1 MAKPIAIWINRAGQ
15 KSNTYSL
22 TLVQNSTDTDVLLY
36 AEGDYAIV
44 DVVFRYPDGRVSP
57 KYHMIPKGYE
67 ADESDDGY
75 DSKDQTALGT
85 KQSGY
90 WKWQFPIPFPVSS
103 FAMPSASAKLD
114 VSFSCYRRDSDGA
127 LYSPTVARTV
137 IVVSGSA
144 SAETLDGSY
153 NGTDVQNLWSAVGT
167 NVGNISDLQ
176 ANTLKKDQL
185 VTNWQNP
192 PLDTNI
198 PSEALVKD
206 SLDLKLDDSQLISDW
221 ASSATNNIPNA
232 SMTLTALN
240 GKLDDSQLV
249 TAWSNVPSNTNIPSE
264 KLAKDTLD
272 LKIDKSSIATAW
284 GNNPSDTKVPSEKLT
299 ADSLA
304 KKQDATAASIVA
316 TLGDTPVNRAS
327 ADANGLNISSGYV
340 KVSTKGVANG
350 VATLDANAKIPLTQ
364 IPDSVLGQLLYAG
377 TIASAGV
384 CSLSSA
390 FQSKY
395 GISTLTISSNSANQ
409 YEGAYWIASA
419 SGSISAGTFA
429 KIDYEVGDWIV
440 SNGSNGYT
448 KVDNTDLVMGVK
460 GNAEAD
466 YRTGYVNITPANVGA
481 IATADLDSTW
491 ANTNSDA
498 KVPSEKLAYSTFV
511 DHIGKL
517 NQLDFTG
524 TLSGDTITFVLT
536 NSSDEITL
544 IENNFVECDLHLAAA
559 GTLSNATKMV
569 IHYGAGASV
578 INITNILNNTGT
590 MLVGDMKQLEK
601 YSSDT
606 GFRWIF
612 NCVYNTVSGNHFFG
626 IPATVVREDILAM
639 TDEELATH
647 ITNADLKRD
656 QLVYIYSVGTG
667 NGFYLGHTY
676 KINDAVSTDTT
687 ATYPHVKT
695 DATTTAVALT
705 PVSGEEYRYG
715 TISSLTLTLPTD
727 IANHHST
734 IAFTSGATATT
745 VSFPTGTRVIGMH
758 VNSSGVFLPRSNTE
772 YILSLRNDG
781 NGNLC
786 VMAAA
791 L

>member
-1 MAKPIAIWINRAGQ
+1 MKYLKVWINSAGQ
-15 KSNTYSL
+15 RAKTDGLSL
-22 TLVQNSTDTDVLLY
+22 NQNSFDNTLILYTPGNYEVIDVF
-36 AEGDYAIV
+36 
-44 DVVFRYPDGRVSP
+44 FRKPDGSITP
-57 KYHMIPKGYE
+57 KYHMIPLGYE
-67 ADESDDGY
+67 YNSDLFGEESEPTGY
-75 DSKDQTALGT
+75 
-85 KQSGY
+85 Y
-90 WKWQFPIPFPVSS
+90 VWQFPIPMPVTS
-103 FAMPSASAKLD
+103 FTMPTASAKLE
-114 VSFSCYRRDSDGA
+114 VSIAEYYHSASGRQ
-127 LYSPTVARTV
+127 LSPTMANATITV
-137 IVVSGSA
+137 NRSNNTNV
-144 SAETLDGSY
+144 LDASY
-153 NGTDVQNLWSAVGT
+153 NGTDVQNLWDAVGGT
-167 NVGNISDLQ
+167 INDIT
-176 ANTLKKDQL
+176 TLKNTTLKTVQL
-185 VTNWQNP
+185 VTEWQNP

-198 PSEALVKD
+198 PSEALVKN

-284 GNNPSDTKVPSEKLT
+284 GATPSDTKVPSEKLT

-316 TLGDTPVNRAS
+316 TLGNTPVNRAS

-350 VATLDANAKIPLTQ
+350 VATLDANAKIPLSQ

-377 TIASAGV
+377 TIAAAGV

-481 IATADLDSTW
+481 IATADLDSSW

-498 KVPSEKLAYSTFV
+498 KVPSEKLVYSTFV

-524 TLSGDTITFVLT
+524 TLSGDTLTFELT
-536 NSSDEITL
+536 NGNDEITL
-544 IENNFVECDLHLAAA
+544 IDNNTYECDLHFAAA
-559 GTLSNATKMV
+559 GTLSNATKMI
-569 IHYGAGASV
+569 IHYGAAASV

-601 YSSDT
+601 YSNDT

-612 NCVYNTVSGNHFFG
+612 NAVYNSVSGNHFFG

-639 TDEELATH
+639 TDVELATH
-647 ITNADLKRD
+647 IADTDLEKD
-656 QLVYIYSVGTG
+656 QLVFIYSVGTG

-676 KINDAVSTDTT
+676 KVNGATITDVTAV
-687 ATYPHVKT
+687 YPHVKT
-695 DATTTAVALT
+695 DAATTAVALT

-727 IANHHST
+727 IFNHHST

-772 YILSLRNDG
+772 YLLSLRNDG